1 MNILQN
7 DPSADPND
15 IYRALVS
22 QGVNESRAN
31 SILSSIIDYINDARK
46 VEMSEKTDQPE
57 LAEQEAEE
65 MNMLNNMAEAEAQE
79 RKAAMMQMAMEDTE
93 ANDMTADDVDNA
105 IYDDTLMMEGGEKLP
120 SKSKFVNQV
129 VKQYKKGGSTKI
141 GQGQKPDEASLN
153 AATNFIQSLN
163 KESNMAKLKQE
174 AENYYDNVM
183 LPQAQRGRE
192 MRTQRMLNRGLNQ
205 IFGAPSPGIS
215 PYAYSGANPF
225 GAQLK
230 TANIDVKKTGVFGRP
245 KKYSVQFGWD
255 YPEIAREV
263 INIENN
269 NVRDEAIKQQQQ
281 QKAADNS
288 TDYDNSIRKYA
299 EKRAKTIKKG
309 NKVVKE
315 ESKRVGG
322 GDLENEDIEEWFKKN
337 NIRDLEGEDAK
348 KWLEEYEKRLLKMKE
363 LKERYKY
370 KPRIQEEDRVIKP
383 PKTGNNIDFE
393 NIGPMIGYPGAGIGG
408 LLSDLY
414 SWATGDE
421 DVDRNLWDQNVAA
434 MLTPVPA
441 KLPTNWS
448 WYKPSTPKP
457 SGYISSPNTPGIPS
471 PGLPSPGLPG
481 TGLPAG
487 PSGYLP
493 SGPAGYINAPGGT
506 QLTIPFGYQ
515 RGGNLPKAQSMG
527 QTPYYSFG
535 DYMKNWDAPAS
546 DTTAMNIAS
555 LLNKDM
561 NALTAQDLD
570 LMRAADLTYGE
581 ERIKQLENL
590 YKQLEILKTNYP
602 NADSSNIENAIN
614 QLESMVRMQRG
625 GNVNPF
631 ELDSNGLSKF
641 VYGGKKKR
649 LNSYQDDGETTEETD
664 NYQATIDAY
673 EKRIAD
679 LENRFQQMSRRGT
692 DMYGRQLPPPL
703 FGGRQRR
710 RANPFGYAGMFGG
723 LAPIAQYVG
732 SWNQTSDIY
741 NPETGEILPEE
752 VAKRLPF
759 PTKIDAHIRPIRGSK
774 FSFEFG
780 KPGSISKDELKEQS
794 TSTDGTTTASTD
806 GIDTE
811 NQITKVKELNP
822 TTNKRGTLIAYKDPD
837 QDSWW
842 QSKKKQWG
850 HKREMNREFR
860 SNELDP
866 YREMYDNGQE
876 DFDIPFDGRSRK
888 RRVKSPEYEYKLG
901 GIPKFQ
907 SENSEVRYNPDGTV
921 DTSSITVDEDYL
933 MGERPDYVQFYDDKE
948 YMFSGKD
955 DSYMGPAKMDVQTKN
970 TYVVKP
976 TSFLDF
982 GNTGGFA
989 ALNKAN
995 QPEEDMSYG
1004 YGDNLF
1010 DPNQTLNDQGGYDPN
1025 SGLYRPGYM
1034 GFEGVVQRGG
1044 SIYNVDDE
1052 IELTEEEIAE
1062 FIRNGGQLEYL

>member
-1 MNILQN
+1 MKKRVRIYKKGGQPENKLRNWMMQVGGTPQQSQITDEQITSYVMNILQN
-7 DPSADPND
+7 DPTADPND
-15 IYRALVS
+15 IYKALVS

-57 LAEQEAEE
+57 LAQQEAEE
-65 MNMLNNMAEAEAQE
+65 MNMLNNMAEAEAQA

-205 IFGAPSPGIS
+205 IFGGSSPGIS

-230 TANIDVKKTGVFGRP
+230 TANIDVKKTGLFGRP
-245 KKYSVQFGWD
+245 KKYSVQFDWD

-263 INIENN
+263 INLENN
-269 NVRDEAIKQQQQ
+269 NARDEAIKQQQQ

-322 GDLENEDIEEWFKKN
+322 GDLEIDEEWFKKN
-337 NIRDLEGEDAK
+337 NIKDLEGEDAK

-370 KPRIQEEDRVIKP
+370 KPRIQEEDRVVKP

-393 NIGPMIGYPGAGIGG
+393 NIEPMIGYPGAGIGG

-487 PSGYLP
+487 PAGYLP

-515 RGGNLPKAQSMG
+515 L
-527 QTPYYSFG
+527 
-535 DYMKNWDAPAS
+535 
-546 DTTAMNIAS
+546 
-555 LLNKDM
+555 
-561 NALTAQDLD
+561 
-570 LMRAADLTYGE
+570 
-581 ERIKQLENL
+581 
-590 YKQLEILKTNYP
+590 
-602 NADSSNIENAIN
+602 
-614 QLESMVRMQRG
+614 G

-641 VYGGKKKR
+641 IYGGKKKR
-649 LNSYQDDGETTEETD
+649 LNSYQDRGETNEETTEETND
-664 NYQATIDAY
+664 YQATIDAY

-679 LENRFQQMSRRGT
+679 LENRFQQMSTQRPGT

-703 FGGRQRR
+703 FGGRQRK

-732 SWNQTSDIY
+732 SWNQTSMYD
-741 NPETGEILPEE
+741 PETGKTLSPDALKGLLPTNIKVKSGLFKPVKNLEIQ
-752 VAKRLPF
+752 
-759 PTKIDAHIRPIRGSK
+759 
-774 FSFEFG
+774 FG
-780 KPGSISKDELKEQS
+780 TPGSSSITKDELKKQRDKQLINLNS
-794 TSTDGTTTASTD
+794 ADNV
-806 GIDTE
+806 DTE
-811 NQITKVKELNP
+811 NQITKVEELYP
-822 TTNKRGTLIAYKDPD
+822 TTNKRGTLIAYKDRD
-837 QDSWW
+837 QDTWW
-842 QSKKKQWG
+842 QGMKNRLQ
-850 HKREMNREFR
+850 HKRDMNREFR
-860 SNELDP
+860 TDELDP
-866 YREMYDNGQE
+866 YREMYDNRQE
-876 DFDIPFDGRSRK
+876 EFDNPFDGRARK
-888 RRVKSPEYEYKLG
+888 RRVKSLEYEYKLG

-907 SENSEVRYNPDGTV
+907 SESEVNLYTSNPYEEEDEALLNYGVENDYGTL
-921 DTSSITVDEDYL
+921 TI
-933 MGERPDYVQFYDDKE
+933 PDYTETPKLMTEEGYND
-948 YMFSGKD
+948 YFSP
-955 DSYMGPAKMDVQTKN
+955 SQTIQRQSDMIGTGSGTATVKPKSAILKSKVKN
-970 TYVVKP
+970 TYVVDP

-982 GNTGGFA
+982 GNTLGFA
-989 ALNKAN
+989 VTNKAN

-1010 DPNQTLNDQGGYDPN
+1010 DPNQTLNDQGGYDLN
-1025 SGLYRPGYM
+1025 SGIYTPRYT
-1034 GFEGVVQRGG
+1034 GFEGKVQRGG